1 MKLNFNLKLLT
12 AICCFSLLNS
22 CSEETINTN
31 QSEKPDTNERVTTD
45 EQYHANIFAGLS
57 LETFYYWNKE
67 ISNDLLKLNPE
78 TNTDPITTVN
88 EIRYHEGD
96 TEVDKWTML
105 TDDFDSFNNSLE
117 GVSTTYG
124 YQPITYLLDESTGQC
139 VSAVAYVYQNSPA
152 EKAGLKRGDIIYE
165 IDGKPLTVNNYTDLF
180 YSSRIT
186 LSLATYDATINTI
199 IPTEQTVTMQAV
211 EMYEN
216 PILCH
221 KTIDLG
227 NGNKIGYLAYSSFDL
242 NSIPELI
249 EICKGF
255 KTEGIKKLILDLRY
269 NGGGYVIT
277 ENVLASMFAP
287 QNVVDAK
294 EIFEKEDYNELLT
307 KSGWSS
313 VTRFTT
319 TFNYESV
326 GLNVSTEGA
335 NIGLEH
341 IYALISPNTASASE
355 ALIGGLMPYMSV
367 TLIGEQSHGK
377 YCTGLSLSSTEL
389 YEMMEEQAPSAIKN
403 WGIYVMISVYKNS
416 LDETPCMPN
425 GLIPDIEAYDDP
437 MLPTQLGDENEALL
451 RVALEKEGKQY
462 PEATALS
469 RNMKP
474 WQKLKEQPHK
484 ANFGKRILL
493 PATNWSRTLKK

>member
-1 MKLNFNLKLLT
+1 MRKKFNLKLF
-12 AICCFSLLNS
+12 AITCCLGLFSS
-22 CSEETINTN
+22 CTEEKINTD
-31 QSEKPDTNERVTTD
+31 QPEGERITTE
-45 EQYHANIFAGLS
+45 EQYNANIFAGTS
-57 LETFYYWNKE
+57 LKIFYYWNKE
-67 ISNDLLKLNPE
+67 ISNDLSKLNPE

-96 TEVDKWTML
+96 TDVDKWTML
-105 TDDFDSFNNSLE
+105 TDDFESFNSSLE
-117 GVSTTYG
+117 GVTTTYG

-139 VSAVAYVYQNSPA
+139 VSAVAYVYQDSPA
-152 EKAGLKRGDIIYE
+152 EKAGLKRGDIIYA

-180 YSSRIT
+180 YSSQIT
-186 LSLATYDATINTI
+186 LSLATYDATINMI
-199 IPTEQTVTMQAV
+199 VPTEQTVTMQAV

-255 KTEGIKKLILDLRY
+255 KAEGIKKLVLDLRY

-287 QNVVDAK
+287 QEAVDAK
-294 EIFEKEDYNELLT
+294 AVFEKEDYNELLT
-307 KSGWSS
+307 ASGWSS

-319 TFNYESV
+319 TFDYESV

-341 IYALISPNTASASE
+341 IYALISGNTASASE
-355 ALIGGLMPYMSV
+355 ALIGGLMPYMPITV
-367 TLIGEQSHGK
+367 IGEQSHGK
-377 YCTGLSLSSTEL
+377 YCTGIPLSSTEL
-389 YEMMEEQAPSAIKN
+389 YEMMEERVPNAIKN
-403 WGIYVMISVYKNS
+403 WGIYVMISIYMNS
-416 LDETPCMPN
+416 ENETPCMPN
-425 GLIPDIEAYDDP
+425 GLTPDIKATDDP
-437 MLPTQLGDENEALL
+437 MQPVQLGDENEALL

-462 PEATALS
+462 PETNALS
-469 RNMKP
+469 RSIIP
-474 WQKLKEQPHK
+474 WQKVKGQPQK

-493 PATNWSRTLKK
+493 PAADRPITFKK

>member
-1 MKLNFNLKLLT
+1 MKKIFNLKLFVI
-12 AICCFSLLNS
+12 ICCLSLFNS
-22 CSEETINTN
+22 CTEEKAENGRI
-31 QSEKPDTNERVTTD
+31 TTD
-45 EQYHANIFAGLS
+45 EQYHANIFAGTS
-57 LETFYYWNKE
+57 LETFYYWNKD
-67 ISNDLLKLNPE
+67 ISNDLLRLNPE

-96 TEVDKWTML
+96 TEIDRWTML
-105 TDDFDSFNNSLE
+105 TDDFESFNSSLE
-117 GVSTTYG
+117 GVTTTYG

-180 YSSRIT
+180 YSSQIT
-186 LSLATYDATINTI
+186 LSLAAYDATINTI
-199 IPTEQTVTMQAV
+199 VPTEQTVTMQAV

-216 PILCH
+216 PILCY
-221 KTIDLG
+221 KTIDLD

-249 EICKGF
+249 EICKDF
-255 KTEGIKKLILDLRY
+255 KAKGVKKLVLDLRY

-287 QNVVDAK
+287 QDVVDSKA
-294 EIFEKEDYNELLT
+294 IFEKEDYNELLT
-307 KSGWSS
+307 ASGWSS

-341 IYALISPNTASASE
+341 IYALIGPNTASASE
-355 ALIGGLMPYMSV
+355 ALIGGLMPYMPI

-377 YCTGLSLSSTEL
+377 YCTGIPLSSKEL
-389 YEMMEEQAPSAIKN
+389 YDMMEEVTPTAIKN
-403 WGIYVMISVYKNS
+403 WGIYVMIGIYMNSKN
-416 LDETPCMPN
+416 ETPCMPN
-425 GLIPDIEAYDDP
+425 GLIPDIEAIDDP
-437 MLPTQLGDENEALL
+437 MQPVQLGDENEILL
-451 RVALEKEGKQY
+451 RAALEKEGKQY
-462 PEATALS
+462 PETSSLS
-469 RNMKP
+469 RSMLP
-474 WQKLKEQPHK
+474 WKKLKGQPHK
-484 ANFGKRILL
+484 TNFGKRILL
-493 PATNWSRTLKK
+493 PIANKPLPMK

>member
-1 MKLNFNLKLLT
+1 MKKKFNLKLFVI
-12 AICCFSLLNS
+12 ICCLSLFNS
-22 CSEETINTN
+22 CTEEKAENGRI
-31 QSEKPDTNERVTTD
+31 TTD
-45 EQYHANIFAGLS
+45 EQYHANIFAGTS

-67 ISNDLLKLNPE
+67 ISNDLLRLNPE

-96 TEVDKWTML
+96 TEIDRWTMP
-105 TDDFDSFNNSLE
+105 TDDFESFNSSLE
-117 GVSTTYG
+117 GVYTTYG

-180 YSSRIT
+180 YSSQIT
-186 LSLATYDATINTI
+186 LSLAAYDATINTI
-199 IPTEQTVTMQAV
+199 VPTEQTVTMQAV

-216 PILCH
+216 PILCY
-221 KTIDLG
+221 KTIDLD

-249 EICKGF
+249 EICKDF
-255 KTEGIKKLILDLRY
+255 KAKGVKKLVLDLRY

-287 QNVVDAK
+287 QDVVDSKA
-294 EIFEKEDYNELLT
+294 IFEKEDYNELLT
-307 KSGWSS
+307 ASGWSS

-341 IYALISPNTASASE
+341 IYALIGPNTASASE
-355 ALIGGLMPYMSV
+355 ALIGGLMPYMPI

-377 YCTGLSLSSTEL
+377 YCTGIPLSSKEL
-389 YEMMEEQAPSAIKN
+389 YDMMEEATPTAIKN
-403 WGIYVMISVYKNS
+403 WGIYVMIGIYMNSKN
-416 LDETPCMPN
+416 ETPCMPN
-425 GLIPDIEAYDDP
+425 GLTPDIEAIDDP
-437 MLPTQLGDENEALL
+437 MQPVQLGDENEILL
-451 RVALEKEGKQY
+451 RAALEKEGKQY
-462 PEATALS
+462 PETSSLS
-469 RNMKP
+469 RSMLP
-474 WQKLKEQPHK
+474 WKKLKGQPHK
-484 ANFGKRILL
+484 TNFGKRILL
-493 PATNWSRTLKK
+493 PIANKPLPMK

>member
-1 MKLNFNLKLLT
+1 MKKKFNLKLFVL
-12 AICCFSLLNS
+12 ICCLSLFNS
-22 CSEETINTN
+22 CTEEKAENGRI
-31 QSEKPDTNERVTTD
+31 TTD
-45 EQYHANIFAGLS
+45 EQYHANIFAGTS
-57 LETFYYWNKE
+57 LETFYYWNKD
-67 ISNDLLKLNPE
+67 ISNDLLRLNPE

-96 TEVDKWTML
+96 TEIDRWTML
-105 TDDFDSFNNSLE
+105 TDDFESFNSSLE
-117 GVSTTYG
+117 GVYTTYG

-180 YSSRIT
+180 YSSQIT
-186 LSLATYDATINTI
+186 LSLAAYDATINTI
-199 IPTEQTVTMQAV
+199 VPTEQTVTMQAV

-216 PILCH
+216 PILCY
-221 KTIDLG
+221 KTIDLD

-249 EICKGF
+249 EICKDF
-255 KTEGIKKLILDLRY
+255 KAKGVKKLVLDLRY

-287 QNVVDAK
+287 QDVVDSKA
-294 EIFEKEDYNELLT
+294 IFEKEDYNELLT
-307 KSGWSS
+307 ASGWSS

-341 IYALISPNTASASE
+341 IYALIGPNTASASE
-355 ALIGGLMPYMSV
+355 ALIGGLMPYMSI

-377 YCTGLSLSSTEL
+377 YCTGIPLSSKEL
-389 YEMMEEQAPSAIKN
+389 YDMMEEATPTAIKN
-403 WGIYVMISVYKNS
+403 WGIYVMIGIYMNSKN
-416 LDETPCMPN
+416 ETPCMPN
-425 GLIPDIEAYDDP
+425 GLTPDIEAIDDP
-437 MLPTQLGDENEALL
+437 MQPVQLGDENEILL
-451 RVALEKEGKQY
+451 RAALEKEGKQY
-462 PEATALS
+462 PETSSLS
-469 RNMKP
+469 RSMLP
-474 WQKLKEQPHK
+474 WKKLKGQPHK
-484 ANFGKRILL
+484 TNFGKRILL
-493 PATNWSRTLKK
+493 PIANKPLPMK

>member
-1 MKLNFNLKLLT
+1 MKKKFNLKLFVL
-12 AICCFSLLNS
+12 ICCLSLFNS
-22 CSEETINTN
+22 CTEEKAENGRI
-31 QSEKPDTNERVTTD
+31 TTD
-45 EQYHANIFAGLS
+45 EQYHANIFAGTS
-57 LETFYYWNKE
+57 LETFYYWNKD
-67 ISNDLLKLNPE
+67 ISNDLLRLNPE

-96 TEVDKWTML
+96 TEIDRWTML
-105 TDDFDSFNNSLE
+105 TDDFESFNSSLE
-117 GVSTTYG
+117 GVYTTYG

-180 YSSRIT
+180 YSSQIT
-186 LSLATYDATINTI
+186 LSLAAYDATINTI
-199 IPTEQTVTMQAV
+199 VPTEQTVTMQAV

-216 PILCH
+216 PILCY
-221 KTIDLG
+221 KTIDLD

-249 EICKGF
+249 EICKDF
-255 KTEGIKKLILDLRY
+255 KAKGVKKLVLDLRY

-287 QNVVDAK
+287 QDVVDSKA
-294 EIFEKEDYNELLT
+294 IFEKEDYNELLT
-307 KSGWSS
+307 ASGWSS

-341 IYALISPNTASASE
+341 IYALIGPNTASASE
-355 ALIGGLMPYMSV
+355 ALIGGLMPYMPI

-377 YCTGLSLSSTEL
+377 YCTGIPLSSKEL
-389 YEMMEEQAPSAIKN
+389 YDMMEEATPTAIKN
-403 WGIYVMISVYKNS
+403 WGIYVMIGIYMNSKN
-416 LDETPCMPN
+416 ETPCMPN
-425 GLIPDIEAYDDP
+425 GLTPDIEAIDDP
-437 MLPTQLGDENEALL
+437 MQPVQLGDENEILL
-451 RVALEKEGKQY
+451 RAALEKEGKQY
-462 PEATALS
+462 PETSSLS
-469 RNMKP
+469 RSMLP
-474 WQKLKEQPHK
+474 WKKLKGQPHK
-484 ANFGKRILL
+484 TNFGKRILL
-493 PATNWSRTLKK
+493 PIANKPLPMK

>member
-1 MKLNFNLKLLT
+1 MKKKFNLKLFVI
-12 AICCFSLLNS
+12 ICCLSLFNS
-22 CSEETINTN
+22 CTEEKAENGRI
-31 QSEKPDTNERVTTD
+31 TTD
-45 EQYHANIFAGLS
+45 EQYHANIFAGTS

-67 ISNDLLKLNPE
+67 ISNDLLRLNPE
-78 TNTDPITTVN
+78 TNTDPISTVN

-96 TEVDKWTML
+96 TEIDRWTML
-105 TDDFDSFNNSLE
+105 TDDFESFNSSLE
-117 GVSTTYG
+117 GVYTTYG

-180 YSSRIT
+180 YSSQIT

-199 IPTEQTVTMQAV
+199 VPTEQTVTMQAV

-216 PILCH
+216 PILCY
-221 KTIDLG
+221 KTIDLD

-249 EICKGF
+249 EICKDF
-255 KTEGIKKLILDLRY
+255 KAKGVKKLVLDLRY

-287 QNVVDAK
+287 QDVVDSKA
-294 EIFEKEDYNELLT
+294 IFEKEDYNELLT
-307 KSGWSS
+307 ASGWSS

-341 IYALISPNTASASE
+341 IYALIGPNTASASE
-355 ALIGGLMPYMSV
+355 ALIGGLMPYMPI

-377 YCTGLSLSSTEL
+377 YCTGIPLSSKEL
-389 YEMMEEQAPSAIKN
+389 YDMMEEATPTAIKN
-403 WGIYVMISVYKNS
+403 WGIYVMIGIYMNSKN
-416 LDETPCMPN
+416 ETPCMPN
-425 GLIPDIEAYDDP
+425 GLTPDIEAIDDP
-437 MLPTQLGDENEALL
+437 MQPVQLGDENEILL
-451 RVALEKEGKQY
+451 RAALEKEGKQY
-462 PEATALS
+462 PETSSLS
-469 RNMKP
+469 RSMLP
-474 WQKLKEQPHK
+474 WKKLKGQPHK
-484 ANFGKRILL
+484 TNFGKRILL
-493 PATNWSRTLKK
+493 PIANKPLPMK

>member
-1 MKLNFNLKLLT
+1 MKKKFNLKLFVI
-12 AICCFSLLNS
+12 ICCLSLFNS
-22 CSEETINTN
+22 CTEEKAENGRI
-31 QSEKPDTNERVTTD
+31 TTD
-45 EQYHANIFAGLS
+45 EQYHANIFAGTS
-57 LETFYYWNKE
+57 LETFYYWNKD
-67 ISNDLLKLNPE
+67 ISNDLLRLNPE

-96 TEVDKWTML
+96 TEIDRWTML
-105 TDDFDSFNNSLE
+105 TDDFESFNSSLE
-117 GVSTTYG
+117 GVYTTYG

-180 YSSRIT
+180 YSSQIT
-186 LSLATYDATINTI
+186 LSLAAYDATINTI
-199 IPTEQTVTMQAV
+199 VPTEQTVTMQAV

-216 PILCH
+216 PILCY
-221 KTIDLG
+221 KTIDLD

-249 EICKGF
+249 EICKDF
-255 KTEGIKKLILDLRY
+255 KAKGVKKLVLDLRY

-287 QNVVDAK
+287 QDVVDSKA
-294 EIFEKEDYNELLT
+294 IFEKEDYNELLT
-307 KSGWSS
+307 ASGWSS

-341 IYALISPNTASASE
+341 IYALIGPNTASASE
-355 ALIGGLMPYMSV
+355 ALIGGLMPYMPI

-377 YCTGLSLSSTEL
+377 YCTGIPLSSKEL
-389 YEMMEEQAPSAIKN
+389 YDMMEEATPTAIKN
-403 WGIYVMISVYKNS
+403 WGIYVMIGIYMNSKN
-416 LDETPCMPN
+416 ETPCMPN
-425 GLIPDIEAYDDP
+425 GLTPDIEAIDDP
-437 MLPTQLGDENEALL
+437 MQPVQLGDENEILL
-451 RVALEKEGKQY
+451 RAALEKEGKQY
-462 PEATALS
+462 PETSSLS
-469 RNMKP
+469 RSMLP
-474 WQKLKEQPHK
+474 WKKLKGQPHK
-484 ANFGKRILL
+484 TNFGKRIFL
-493 PATNWSRTLKK
+493 PIANKPLPMK

>member
-1 MKLNFNLKLLT
+1 MKKKFNLKLFVI
-12 AICCFSLLNS
+12 ICCLSLFNS
-22 CSEETINTN
+22 CTEEKAENGRI
-31 QSEKPDTNERVTTD
+31 TTD
-45 EQYHANIFAGLS
+45 EQYHANIFAGTS

-67 ISNDLLKLNPE
+67 ISNDLLRLNPE

-96 TEVDKWTML
+96 TEIDRWTML
-105 TDDFDSFNNSLE
+105 TDDFESFNSSLE
-117 GVSTTYG
+117 GVYTTYG

-180 YSSRIT
+180 YSSQIT
-186 LSLATYDATINTI
+186 LSLAAYDATINTI
-199 IPTEQTVTMQAV
+199 VPTEQTVTMQAV

-216 PILCH
+216 PILCY
-221 KTIDLG
+221 KTIDLD

-249 EICKGF
+249 EICKDF
-255 KTEGIKKLILDLRY
+255 KAKGVKKLVLDLRY

-287 QNVVDAK
+287 QDVVDSKA
-294 EIFEKEDYNELLT
+294 IFEKEDYNELLT
-307 KSGWSS
+307 ASGWSS

-341 IYALISPNTASASE
+341 IYALIGPNTASASE
-355 ALIGGLMPYMSV
+355 ALIGGLMPYMPI

-377 YCTGLSLSSTEL
+377 YCTGIPLSSKEL
-389 YEMMEEQAPSAIKN
+389 YDMMEEATPTAIKN
-403 WGIYVMISVYKNS
+403 WGIYVMIGIYMNSKN
-416 LDETPCMPN
+416 ETPCMPN
-425 GLIPDIEAYDDP
+425 GLTPDIEAIDDP
-437 MLPTQLGDENEALL
+437 MQPVQLGDENEILL
-451 RVALEKEGKQY
+451 RAALEKEGKQY
-462 PEATALS
+462 PETSSLS
-469 RNMKP
+469 RSMLP
-474 WQKLKEQPHK
+474 WKKLKGQPHK
-484 ANFGKRILL
+484 TNFGKRIFL
-493 PATNWSRTLKK
+493 PIANKPLPMK

>member
-1 MKLNFNLKLLT
+1 MKKKFNLKLFVI
-12 AICCFSLLNS
+12 ICCLSLFNS
-22 CSEETINTN
+22 CTEEKAENGRI
-31 QSEKPDTNERVTTD
+31 TTD
-45 EQYHANIFAGLS
+45 EQYHANIFAGTS
-57 LETFYYWNKE
+57 LETFYYWNKD
-67 ISNDLLKLNPE
+67 ISNDLLRLNPE

-96 TEVDKWTML
+96 TEIDRWTML
-105 TDDFDSFNNSLE
+105 TDDFESFNSSLE
-117 GVSTTYG
+117 GVYTTYG

-180 YSSRIT
+180 YSSQIT
-186 LSLATYDATINTI
+186 LSLAAYDATINTI
-199 IPTEQTVTMQAV
+199 VPTEQTVTMQAV

-216 PILCH
+216 PILCY
-221 KTIDLG
+221 KTIDLD

-249 EICKGF
+249 EICKDF
-255 KTEGIKKLILDLRY
+255 KAKGVKKLVLDLRY

-287 QNVVDAK
+287 QDVVDSKA
-294 EIFEKEDYNELLT
+294 IFEKEDYNELLT
-307 KSGWSS
+307 ASGWSS

-341 IYALISPNTASASE
+341 IYALIGPNTASASE
-355 ALIGGLMPYMSV
+355 ALIGGLMPYMPI

-377 YCTGLSLSSTEL
+377 YCTGIPLSSKEL
-389 YEMMEEQAPSAIKN
+389 YDMMEEATPTAIKN
-403 WGIYVMISVYKNS
+403 WGIDVMIGIYMNSKN
-416 LDETPCMPN
+416 ETPCMPN
-425 GLIPDIEAYDDP
+425 GLTPDIEAIDDP
-437 MLPTQLGDENEALL
+437 MQPVQLGDENEILL
-451 RVALEKEGKQY
+451 RAALEKEGKQY
-462 PEATALS
+462 PETSSLS
-469 RNMKP
+469 RSMLP
-474 WQKLKEQPHK
+474 WKKLKGQPHK
-484 ANFGKRILL
+484 TNFGKRILL
-493 PATNWSRTLKK
+493 PIANKPLPMK

>member
-1 MKLNFNLKLLT
+1 MKKIFNLKLFVI
-12 AICCFSLLNS
+12 ICCLSLFNS
-22 CSEETINTN
+22 CTEEKAENGRI
-31 QSEKPDTNERVTTD
+31 TTD
-45 EQYHANIFAGLS
+45 EQYHANIFAGTS
-57 LETFYYWNKE
+57 LETFYYWNKD
-67 ISNDLLKLNPE
+67 ISNDLLRLNPE

-96 TEVDKWTML
+96 TEIDRWTML
-105 TDDFDSFNNSLE
+105 TDDFESFNSSLE
-117 GVSTTYG
+117 GVYTTYG

-180 YSSRIT
+180 YSSQIT
-186 LSLATYDATINTI
+186 LSLAAYDATINTI
-199 IPTEQTVTMQAV
+199 VPTEQTVTMQAV

-216 PILCH
+216 PILCY
-221 KTIDLG
+221 KTIDLD

-249 EICKGF
+249 EISKDFKAKGV
-255 KTEGIKKLILDLRY
+255 KKLVLDLRY

-287 QNVVDAK
+287 QDVVDSKA
-294 EIFEKEDYNELLT
+294 IFEKEDYNELLT
-307 KSGWSS
+307 ASGWSS

-341 IYALISPNTASASE
+341 IYALIGPNTASASE
-355 ALIGGLMPYMSV
+355 ALIGGLMPYMPI

-377 YCTGLSLSSTEL
+377 YCTGIPLSSKEL
-389 YEMMEEQAPSAIKN
+389 YDMMEEVTPTAIKN
-403 WGIYVMISVYKNS
+403 WGIYVMIGIYMNSKN
-416 LDETPCMPN
+416 ETPCMPN
-425 GLIPDIEAYDDP
+425 GLIPDIEAIDDP
-437 MLPTQLGDENEALL
+437 MQPVQLGDENEILL
-451 RVALEKEGKQY
+451 RAALEKEGKQY
-462 PEATALS
+462 PETSSLS
-469 RNMKP
+469 RSMLP
-474 WQKLKEQPHK
+474 WKKLKGQPHK
-484 ANFGKRILL
+484 TNFGKRILL
-493 PATNWSRTLKK
+493 PAADRPITFKK

>member
-1 MKLNFNLKLLT
+1 MKKKFNLKLFVI
-12 AICCFSLLNS
+12 ICCLSLFNS
-22 CSEETINTN
+22 CTEEKAENGRI
-31 QSEKPDTNERVTTD
+31 TTD
-45 EQYHANIFAGLS
+45 EQYHANIFAGTS

-67 ISNDLLKLNPE
+67 ISNDLLRLNPE

-96 TEVDKWTML
+96 TEIDRWTML
-105 TDDFDSFNNSLE
+105 TDDFESFNSSLE
-117 GVSTTYG
+117 GVYTTYG

-180 YSSRIT
+180 YSSQIT
-186 LSLATYDATINTI
+186 LSLAAYDATINTI
-199 IPTEQTVTMQAV
+199 VPTEQTVTMQAV

-216 PILCH
+216 PILCY
-221 KTIDLG
+221 KTIDLD

-249 EICKGF
+249 EICKDF
-255 KTEGIKKLILDLRY
+255 KAKGVKKLVLDLRY

-287 QNVVDAK
+287 QDVVDSKA
-294 EIFEKEDYNELLT
+294 IFEKEDYNELLT
-307 KSGWSS
+307 ASGWSS

-341 IYALISPNTASASE
+341 IYALIGHNTASASE
-355 ALIGGLMPYMSV
+355 ALIGGLMPYMPI

-377 YCTGLSLSSTEL
+377 YCTGIPLSSKEL
-389 YEMMEEQAPSAIKN
+389 YDMMEEATPTAIKN
-403 WGIYVMISVYKNS
+403 WGIYVMIGIYMNSKN
-416 LDETPCMPN
+416 ETPCMPN
-425 GLIPDIEAYDDP
+425 GLTPDIEAIDDP
-437 MLPTQLGDENEALL
+437 MQPVQLGDENEILL
-451 RVALEKEGKQY
+451 RAALEKEGKQY
-462 PEATALS
+462 PETSSLS
-469 RNMKP
+469 RSMLP
-474 WQKLKEQPHK
+474 WKKLKGQPHK
-484 ANFGKRILL
+484 TNFGKRIFL
-493 PATNWSRTLKK
+493 PIANKPLPMK

>member
-1 MKLNFNLKLLT
+1 MKKKFNLKLFVI
-12 AICCFSLLNS
+12 ICCLSLFNS
-22 CSEETINTN
+22 CTEEKAENGRI
-31 QSEKPDTNERVTTD
+31 TTD
-45 EQYHANIFAGLS
+45 EQYHANIFAGTS
-57 LETFYYWNKE
+57 LETFYYWNKD
-67 ISNDLLKLNPE
+67 ISNDLLRLNPE

-96 TEVDKWTML
+96 TEIDRWTML
-105 TDDFDSFNNSLE
+105 TDDFESFNSSLE
-117 GVSTTYG
+117 GVYTTYG
-124 YQPITYLLDESTGQC
+124 YQPITYLLDENTGQC

-180 YSSRIT
+180 YSSQIT
-186 LSLATYDATINTI
+186 LSLAAYDATINTI
-199 IPTEQTVTMQAV
+199 VPTEQTVTMQAV

-216 PILCH
+216 PILCY
-221 KTIDLG
+221 KTIDLD

-249 EICKGF
+249 EICKDF
-255 KTEGIKKLILDLRY
+255 KAKGVKKLVLDLRY

-287 QNVVDAK
+287 QDVVDSKA
-294 EIFEKEDYNELLT
+294 IFEKEDYNELLT
-307 KSGWSS
+307 ASGWSS

-341 IYALISPNTASASE
+341 IYALIGPNTASASE
-355 ALIGGLMPYMSV
+355 ALIGGLMPYMPI

-377 YCTGLSLSSTEL
+377 YCTGIPLSSKEL
-389 YEMMEEQAPSAIKN
+389 YDMMEEATPTAIKN
-403 WGIYVMISVYKNS
+403 WGIYVMIGIYMNSKN
-416 LDETPCMPN
+416 ETPCMPN
-425 GLIPDIEAYDDP
+425 GLTPDIEAIDDP
-437 MLPTQLGDENEALL
+437 MQPVQLGDENEILL
-451 RVALEKEGKQY
+451 RAALEKEGKQY
-462 PEATALS
+462 PETSSLS
-469 RNMKP
+469 RSMLP
-474 WQKLKEQPHK
+474 WKKLKGQPHK
-484 ANFGKRILL
+484 TNFGKRILL
-493 PATNWSRTLKK
+493 PIANKPLPMK

>member
-1 MKLNFNLKLLT
+1 MKKKFNLKLFVI
-12 AICCFSLLNS
+12 ICCLSLFNS
-22 CSEETINTN
+22 CTEEKAENGRI
-31 QSEKPDTNERVTTD
+31 TTD
-45 EQYHANIFAGLS
+45 EQYHANIFAGTS
-57 LETFYYWNKE
+57 LETFYYWNKD
-67 ISNDLLKLNPE
+67 ISNDLLRLNPE

-96 TEVDKWTML
+96 TEIDRWTML
-105 TDDFDSFNNSLE
+105 TDDFESFNSSLE
-117 GVSTTYG
+117 GVYTTYG

-180 YSSRIT
+180 YSSQIT
-186 LSLATYDATINTI
+186 LSLAAYDATINTI
-199 IPTEQTVTMQAV
+199 VPTEQTVTMQAV

-216 PILCH
+216 PILCY
-221 KTIDLG
+221 KTIDLD

-249 EICKGF
+249 EICKDF
-255 KTEGIKKLILDLRY
+255 KAKGVKKLVLDLRY

-287 QNVVDAK
+287 QDVVDSKA
-294 EIFEKEDYNELLT
+294 IFEKEDYNELLT
-307 KSGWSS
+307 ASGWSS

-341 IYALISPNTASASE
+341 IYALIGPNTASASE
-355 ALIGGLMPYMSV
+355 ALIGGLMPYMPI

-377 YCTGLSLSSTEL
+377 YCTGIPLSSKEL
-389 YEMMEEQAPSAIKN
+389 YDMMEEATPTAIKN
-403 WGIYVMISVYKNS
+403 WGIYVMIGIYMNSKN
-416 LDETPCMPN
+416 ETPCMPN
-425 GLIPDIEAYDDP
+425 GLTPDIEAIDDP
-437 MLPTQLGDENEALL
+437 MQPVQLGDENEILL
-451 RVALEKEGKQY
+451 RAALEKEGKQY
-462 PEATALS
+462 PETSSLS
-469 RNMKP
+469 RSMLP
-474 WQKLKEQPHK
+474 WKKLKGQPHK
-484 ANFGKRILL
+484 TNFGKRILL
-493 PATNWSRTLKK
+493 PIANKPLPMK

>member
-1 MKLNFNLKLLT
+1 MKKKFNLKLFVI
-12 AICCFSLLNS
+12 ICCLSLFNS
-22 CSEETINTN
+22 CTEEKAENGRI
-31 QSEKPDTNERVTTD
+31 TTD
-45 EQYHANIFAGLS
+45 EQYHANIFAGTS
-57 LETFYYWNKE
+57 LETFYYWNKD
-67 ISNDLLKLNPE
+67 ISNDLLRLNPE

-96 TEVDKWTML
+96 TEIDRWTML
-105 TDDFDSFNNSLE
+105 TDDFESFNSSLE
-117 GVSTTYG
+117 GVYTTYG

-180 YSSRIT
+180 YSSQIT
-186 LSLATYDATINTI
+186 LSLAAYDATINTI
-199 IPTEQTVTMQAV
+199 VPTEQTVTMQAV

-216 PILCH
+216 PILCY
-221 KTIDLG
+221 KTIDLD

-249 EICKGF
+249 EICKDF
-255 KTEGIKKLILDLRY
+255 KAKGVKKLVLDLRY

-287 QNVVDAK
+287 QDVVDSKA
-294 EIFEKEDYNELLT
+294 IFEKEDYNELLT
-307 KSGWSS
+307 ASGWSS

-326 GLNVSTEGA
+326 GLNVSTEEA

-341 IYALISPNTASASE
+341 IYALIGPNTASASE
-355 ALIGGLMPYMSV
+355 ALIGGLMPYMPI

-377 YCTGLSLSSTEL
+377 YCTGIPLSSKEL
-389 YEMMEEQAPSAIKN
+389 YDMMEEATPTAIKN
-403 WGIYVMISVYKNS
+403 WGIYVMIGIYMNSKN
-416 LDETPCMPN
+416 ETPCMPN
-425 GLIPDIEAYDDP
+425 GLTPDIEAIDDP
-437 MLPTQLGDENEALL
+437 MQPVQLGDENEILL
-451 RVALEKEGKQY
+451 RAALEKEGKQY
-462 PEATALS
+462 PETSSLS
-469 RNMKP
+469 RSMLP
-474 WQKLKEQPHK
+474 WKKLKGQPHK
-484 ANFGKRILL
+484 TNFGKRILL
-493 PATNWSRTLKK
+493 PIANKPLPMK

>member
-1 MKLNFNLKLLT
+1 MKKKFNLKLFVI
-12 AICCFSLLNS
+12 ICCLSLFNS
-22 CSEETINTN
+22 CTEEKAENGRI
-31 QSEKPDTNERVTTD
+31 TTD
-45 EQYHANIFAGLS
+45 EQYHANIFAGTS
-57 LETFYYWNKE
+57 LETFYYWNKD
-67 ISNDLLKLNPE
+67 ISNDLLRLNPE

-96 TEVDKWTML
+96 TEIDRWTML
-105 TDDFDSFNNSLE
+105 TDDFESFNSSLE
-117 GVSTTYG
+117 GVYTTYG

-180 YSSRIT
+180 YSSQIT
-186 LSLATYDATINTI
+186 LSLAAYDATINTI
-199 IPTEQTVTMQAV
+199 VPTEQTVTMQAV

-216 PILCH
+216 PILCY
-221 KTIDLG
+221 KTIDLD

-249 EICKGF
+249 GICKDF
-255 KTEGIKKLILDLRY
+255 KAKGVKKLVLDLRY

-287 QNVVDAK
+287 QDVVDSKA
-294 EIFEKEDYNELLT
+294 IFEKEDYNELLT
-307 KSGWSS
+307 ASGWSS

-341 IYALISPNTASASE
+341 IYALIGPNTASASE
-355 ALIGGLMPYMSV
+355 ALIGGLMPYMPI

-377 YCTGLSLSSTEL
+377 YCTGIPLSSKEL
-389 YEMMEEQAPSAIKN
+389 YDMMEEVTPTAIKN
-403 WGIYVMISVYKNS
+403 WGIYVMIGIYMNSKN
-416 LDETPCMPN
+416 ETPCMPN
-425 GLIPDIEAYDDP
+425 GLTPDIEAIDDP
-437 MLPTQLGDENEALL
+437 MQPVQLGDENEILL
-451 RVALEKEGKQY
+451 RAALEKEGKQY
-462 PEATALS
+462 PETSSLS
-469 RNMKP
+469 RSMLP
-474 WQKLKEQPHK
+474 WKKLKGQPHK
-484 ANFGKRILL
+484 TNFGKRILL
-493 PATNWSRTLKK
+493 PIANKPLPMK

>member
-1 MKLNFNLKLLT
+1 MKKEFNLKLFVI
-12 AICCFSLLNS
+12 ICCLSLFNS
-22 CSEETINTN
+22 CTEEKAENGRI
-31 QSEKPDTNERVTTD
+31 TTD
-45 EQYHANIFAGLS
+45 EQYHANIFAGTS

-67 ISNDLLKLNPE
+67 ISNDLLRLNPE

-96 TEVDKWTML
+96 TEIDRWTML
-105 TDDFDSFNNSLE
+105 TDDFESFNSSLE
-117 GVSTTYG
+117 GVYTTYG

-180 YSSRIT
+180 YSSQIT
-186 LSLATYDATINTI
+186 LSLAAYDATINTI
-199 IPTEQTVTMQAV
+199 VPTEQTVTMQAV

-216 PILCH
+216 PILCY
-221 KTIDLG
+221 KTIDLD

-249 EICKGF
+249 EICKDF
-255 KTEGIKKLILDLRY
+255 KAKGVKKLVLDLRY

-287 QNVVDAK
+287 QDVVDSKA
-294 EIFEKEDYNELLT
+294 IFEKEDYNELLT
-307 KSGWSS
+307 ASGWSS

-341 IYALISPNTASASE
+341 IYALIGPNTASASE
-355 ALIGGLMPYMSV
+355 ALIGGLMPYMPI

-377 YCTGLSLSSTEL
+377 YCTGIPLSSKEL
-389 YEMMEEQAPSAIKN
+389 YDMMEEATPTAIKN
-403 WGIYVMISVYKNS
+403 WGIYVMIGIYMNSKN
-416 LDETPCMPN
+416 ETPCMPN
-425 GLIPDIEAYDDP
+425 GLTPDIEAIDDP
-437 MLPTQLGDENEALL
+437 MQPVQLGDENEILL
-451 RVALEKEGKQY
+451 RAALEKEGKQY
-462 PEATALS
+462 PETSSLS
-469 RNMKP
+469 RSMLP
-474 WQKLKEQPHK
+474 WKKLKGQPHK
-484 ANFGKRILL
+484 TNFGKRIFL
-493 PATNWSRTLKK
+493 PIANKPLPMK

>member
-1 MKLNFNLKLLT
+1 MKKKFNLKLL
-12 AICCFSLLNS
+12 AVICSFSLLYG
-22 CSEETINTN
+22 CSEETINTS
-31 QSEKPDTNERVTTD
+31 QSEESGTTERITTD
-45 EQYHANIFAGLS
+45 EQYYANIFAGLS

-67 ISNDLLKLNPE
+67 TAEDIKKLNPE
-78 TNTDPITTVN
+78 TNTDPISTVN

-96 TEVDKWTML
+96 TEVDRWTML
-105 TDDFDSFNNSLE
+105 TDDFESFNSSLE
-117 GVSTTYG
+117 GVYTTYG

-139 VSAVAYVYQNSPA
+139 VSAVAYVYKDSPA

-165 IDGKPLTVNNYTDLF
+165 IDGKTLTVNNYTEL
-180 YSSRIT
+180 YTSSQIT
-186 LSLATYDATINTI
+186 LSLATYDESFNMIV
-199 IPTEQTVTMQAV
+199 PTEQTVTMQAV
-211 EMYEN
+211 EMYED
-216 PILCH
+216 PILCY

-242 NSIPELI
+242 TSIPELI
-249 EICKGF
+249 EICKEF
-255 KTEGIKKLILDLRY
+255 KAEGVKKLVLDLRY

-294 EIFEKEDYNELLT
+294 EIFEKEDYNDILT
-307 KSGWSS
+307 KAGWSS

-341 IYALISPNTASASE
+341 IYALIGANTASASE
-355 ALIGGLMPYMSV
+355 ALIGGLMPYMDI

-377 YCTGLSLSSTEL
+377 YCTGILLSSEEL
-389 YEMMEEQAPSAIKN
+389 YDMMEEKVPSVIKN
-403 WGIYVMISVYKNS
+403 WGIYVMIGVYKNA

-425 GLIPDIEAYDDP
+425 GLTPNTEAYDDP
-437 MLPTQLGDENEALL
+437 MSPTQLGDENEALL

-462 PEATALS
+462 PEAASLS
-469 RNMKP
+469 RSMKS
-474 WQKLKEQPHK
+474 WQRLKDEPHK

-493 PATNWSRTLKK
+493 PTAEWSRTLK

>member
-1 MKLNFNLKLLT
+1 MKKIFNLKLFVI
-12 AICCFSLLNS
+12 ICCLSLFNS
-22 CSEETINTN
+22 CTEEKAENGRI
-31 QSEKPDTNERVTTD
+31 TTD
-45 EQYHANIFAGLS
+45 EQYHANIFAGTS
-57 LETFYYWNKE
+57 LETFYYWNKD
-67 ISNDLLKLNPE
+67 ISNDLLRLNPE

-96 TEVDKWTML
+96 TEIDRWTML
-105 TDDFDSFNNSLE
+105 TDDFESFNSSLE
-117 GVSTTYG
+117 GVYTTYS

-180 YSSRIT
+180 YSSQIT
-186 LSLATYDATINTI
+186 LSLAAYDATINTI
-199 IPTEQTVTMQAV
+199 VPTEQTVTMQAV

-216 PILCH
+216 PILCY
-221 KTIDLG
+221 KTIDLD

-249 EICKGF
+249 EICKDF
-255 KTEGIKKLILDLRY
+255 KAKGVKKLVLDLRY

-287 QNVVDAK
+287 QDVVDSKA
-294 EIFEKEDYNELLT
+294 IFEKEDYNELLT
-307 KSGWSS
+307 ASGWSS

-341 IYALISPNTASASE
+341 IYALIGPNTASASE
-355 ALIGGLMPYMSV
+355 ALIGGLMPYMPI

-377 YCTGLSLSSTEL
+377 YCTGIPLSSKEL
-389 YEMMEEQAPSAIKN
+389 YDMMEEVTPTAIKN
-403 WGIYVMISVYKNS
+403 WGIYVMIGIYMNSKN
-416 LDETPCMPN
+416 ETPCMPN
-425 GLIPDIEAYDDP
+425 GLIPDIEAIDDP
-437 MLPTQLGDENEALL
+437 MQPVQLGDENEILL
-451 RVALEKEGKQY
+451 RAALEKEGKQY
-462 PEATALS
+462 PETSSLS
-469 RNMKP
+469 RSMLP
-474 WQKLKEQPHK
+474 WKKLKGQPHK
-484 ANFGKRILL
+484 TNFGKRILL
-493 PATNWSRTLKK
+493 PAADRPITFKK

>member
-1 MKLNFNLKLLT
+1 MKKKFNLKLFVI
-12 AICCFSLLNS
+12 ICCLSLFNS
-22 CSEETINTN
+22 CTEEKAENGRI
-31 QSEKPDTNERVTTD
+31 TTD
-45 EQYHANIFAGLS
+45 EQYHANIFAGTS

-67 ISNDLLKLNPE
+67 ISNDLLRLNPE
-78 TNTDPITTVN
+78 TNTDPISTVN

-96 TEVDKWTML
+96 TEIDRWTML
-105 TDDFDSFNNSLE
+105 TDDFESFNSSLE
-117 GVSTTYG
+117 GVYTTYG

-180 YSSRIT
+180 YSSQIT
-186 LSLATYDATINTI
+186 LSLAAYDATINTI
-199 IPTEQTVTMQAV
+199 VPTEQTVTMQAV

-216 PILCH
+216 PILCY
-221 KTIDLG
+221 KTIDLD

-249 EICKGF
+249 EICKDF
-255 KTEGIKKLILDLRY
+255 KAKGVKKLVLDLRY

-287 QNVVDAK
+287 QDVVDSKA
-294 EIFEKEDYNELLT
+294 IFEKEDYNELLT
-307 KSGWSS
+307 ASGWSS

-341 IYALISPNTASASE
+341 IYALIGPNTASASE
-355 ALIGGLMPYMSV
+355 ALIGGLMPYMPI

-377 YCTGLSLSSTEL
+377 YCTGIPLSSKEL
-389 YEMMEEQAPSAIKN
+389 YDMMEEATPTAIKN
-403 WGIYVMISVYKNS
+403 WGIYVMIGIYMNSKN
-416 LDETPCMPN
+416 ETPCMPN
-425 GLIPDIEAYDDP
+425 GLTPDIEAIDDP
-437 MLPTQLGDENEALL
+437 MQPVQLGDENEILL
-451 RVALEKEGKQY
+451 RAALEKEGKQY
-462 PEATALS
+462 PETSSLS
-469 RNMKP
+469 RSMLP
-474 WQKLKEQPHK
+474 WKKLKGQPHK
-484 ANFGKRILL
+484 TNFGKRILL
-493 PATNWSRTLKK
+493 PIANKPLPMK

>member
-1 MKLNFNLKLLT
+1 MKKKFNLKLFVI
-12 AICCFSLLNS
+12 ICCLSLFNS
-22 CSEETINTN
+22 CTEEKAENGRI
-31 QSEKPDTNERVTTD
+31 TTD
-45 EQYHANIFAGLS
+45 EQYHANIFAGTS
-57 LETFYYWNKE
+57 LETFYYWNKD
-67 ISNDLLKLNPE
+67 ISNDLLRLNPE

-96 TEVDKWTML
+96 TEIDRWTML
-105 TDDFDSFNNSLE
+105 TDDFESFNSSLE
-117 GVSTTYG
+117 GVYTTYG

-180 YSSRIT
+180 YSSQIT
-186 LSLATYDATINTI
+186 LSLAAYDATINTI
-199 IPTEQTVTMQAV
+199 VPTEQTVTMQAV

-216 PILCH
+216 PILCY
-221 KTIDLG
+221 KTIDLD

-249 EICKGF
+249 EICKDF
-255 KTEGIKKLILDLRY
+255 KAKGVKKLVLDLRY

-287 QNVVDAK
+287 QDVVDSKA
-294 EIFEKEDYNELLT
+294 IFEKEDYNELLT
-307 KSGWSS
+307 ASGWSS

-326 GLNVSTEGA
+326 GLNEGA

-341 IYALISPNTASASE
+341 IYALIGPNTASASE
-355 ALIGGLMPYMSV
+355 ALIGGLMPYMPI

-377 YCTGLSLSSTEL
+377 YCTGIPLSSKEL
-389 YEMMEEQAPSAIKN
+389 YDMMEEATPTAIKN
-403 WGIYVMISVYKNS
+403 WGIYVMIGIYMNSKN
-416 LDETPCMPN
+416 ETPCMPN
-425 GLIPDIEAYDDP
+425 GLTPDIEAIDDP
-437 MLPTQLGDENEALL
+437 MQPVQLGDENEILL
-451 RVALEKEGKQY
+451 RAALEKEGKQY
-462 PEATALS
+462 PETSSLS
-469 RNMKP
+469 RSMLP
-474 WQKLKEQPHK
+474 WKKLKGQPHK
-484 ANFGKRILL
+484 TNFGKRILL
-493 PATNWSRTLKK
+493 PIANKPLPMK